1 MTDTGS
7 VRVALTGA
15 QRRTFVVLLGLV
27 SSLGAFTVDP
37 LMPSFSTIQATLGA
51 TADQMQLTIMAITI
65 GYAVG
70 LLLAGPASDQFG
82 RRKPLLASLALH
94 ATATIILAISA
105 NYEVFLSMRFLQGLA
120 SSAAGVLALAVVR
133 DLYVGKSMLK
143 FLAPM
148 NAVMAIGP
156 IGAPLMGAQLLAFT
170 DWRHILWVLVGFAL
184 LLFVANFIF
193 LNETLDP
200 AHRRESEGARVAIS
214 RFAHVLNDRR
224 YIGVAIVSIMVS
236 VGLFGYLNQAPF
248 LYTSAWHLTN
258 AQFGFAYAGGSVF
271 AMGGMQLGA
280 RLGQRVGT
288 ARLLLITLIVG
299 AASGIACIWAG
310 TSGQPIGVQL
320 SMIYLWALCFGVS
333 TPPTQTLLLASHG
346 EEAGTAASLSGIM
359 TNAVTA
365 FAAPLY
371 AAVSSTS
378 TLGIG
383 QVVLGAMA
391 IALVGYIF
399 IAQPSKLAAGV

>member
-1 MTDTGS
+1 M
-7 VRVALTGA
+7 ALTGA

-37 LMPSFSTIQATLGA
+37 LMPSFSTIQKAIHATS
-51 TADQMQLTIMAITI
+51 DQMQLTIMAITI
-65 GYAVG
+65 GYAFG

-82 RRKPLLASLALH
+82 RRKPLVAALALH
-94 ATATIILAISA
+94 VSATFILAIST
-105 NYEVFLSMRFLQGLA
+105 NYELFLAMRFLQGLA
-120 SSAAGVLALAVVR
+120 SSAASVVALAIVR

-156 IGAPLMGAQLLAFT
+156 IGAPLLGAQMLAFT
-170 DWRHILWVLVGFAL
+170 DWRHILWVLMAFGVL
-184 LLFVANFIF
+184 LAAANLIF
-193 LNETLDP
+193 LKETLDP
-200 AHRRESEGARVAIS
+200 AHRRESEGARVALH

-224 YIGVAIVSIMVS
+224 YLGVAIVSIMVS

-248 LYTSAWHLTN
+248 LFASAWHLTN

-271 AMGGMQLGA
+271 AMGGMQLGS
-280 RLGQRVGT
+280 RLAPRVGT
-288 ARLLLITLIVG
+288 ARLLMVTLVVG
-299 AASGIACIWAG
+299 AISGVACIWAG
-310 TSGQPIGVQL
+310 SAGQPIGVQL
-320 SMIYLWALCFGVS
+320 AVLYLWILCFGVS

-365 FAAPLY
+365 FAAPVY
-371 AAVSSTS
+371 AAVTSTS

-391 IALVGYIF
+391 IALAGYIF